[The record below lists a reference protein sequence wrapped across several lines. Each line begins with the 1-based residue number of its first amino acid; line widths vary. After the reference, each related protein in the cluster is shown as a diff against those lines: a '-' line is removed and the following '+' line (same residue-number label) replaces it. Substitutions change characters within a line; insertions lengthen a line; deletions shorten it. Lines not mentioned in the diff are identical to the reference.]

1 MSTALLTPFSRS
13 EVTTDAQNPRRFRKQ
28 ILPVTSIKYNG
39 QDLDFNK
46 ELLANVVSAYKD
58 GAVHQVP
65 FQLADEN
72 NRHNNDPE
80 RTRGELVDLELTAD
94 GLVGT
99 FDLDERGVD
108 LIKHNPNLGVSAR
121 IEQGKL
127 RATDG
132 KTFPHVLQHVLGVLD
147 PKVPG
152 TKPWEK
158 VDLSN
163 EDKVT
168 ETIDLSA
175 VAYPGETEDKMAG
188 TTTPPAPGTKPEDKA
203 GQKTTVELSADEL
216 TLLQQVLSDQKVAA
230 ELANGADDEDEDGVE
245 IQLSAE
251 ATQAIEL
258 ANAEIAVVKTQAMEL
273 ANQLRSAQVDAEVEK
288 LRGTGLSPALI
299 DLARPVLEL
308 PVQAIEL
315 SNGNTVDPGKVMR
328 DLLHQVISLS
338 QTGHAMIDL
347 DEEAGVIVG
356 TDSVQA
362 QRADKLKAWNDEY
375 GTD

>member
-1 MSTALLTPFSRS
+1 
-13 EVTTDAQNPRRFRKQ
+13 
-28 ILPVTSIKYNG
+28 
-39 QDLDFNK
+39 
-46 ELLANVVSAYKD
+46 
-58 GAVHQVP
+58 
-65 FQLADEN
+65 
-72 NRHNNDPE
+72 
-80 RTRGELVDLELTAD
+80 
-94 GLVGT
+94 
-99 FDLDERGVD
+99 
-108 LIKHNPNLGVSAR
+108 
-121 IEQGKL
+121 
-127 RATDG
+127 
-132 KTFPHVLQHVLGVLD
+132 
-147 PKVPG
+147 
-152 TKPWEK
+152 
-158 VDLSN
+158 
-163 EDKVT
+163 VT